1 MNLASLFLIG
11 IFVILGILLF
21 KLIHKIASFI
31 VTMLLIGCI
40 FMGALVYLDYRNIQA
55 GNFQSLFLFT
65 SNGKLTYAAQAQGF
79 NLSAASELPNVER
92 MRLELLLNKSDL
104 VALMEDNQ
112 KLVLVYEGPYKME
125 HTALINFFRNGTLQ
139 KLNTGMR
146 DGNVIIYP
154 ETLYFKFVRRV
165 PAVMLGRVS

>member
-1 MNLASLFLIG
+1 MSLASLFLIA
-11 IFVILGILLF
+11 IFVVLGVLLF

-65 SNGKLTYAAQAQGF
+65 SNGKLTYAGQAKGLDF
-79 NLSAASELPNVER
+79 NNASVIPTVEQ
-92 MRLELLLNKSDL
+92 MRLELLLNNSDL
-104 VALMEDNQ
+104 NALMGGNQ
-112 KLVLVYEGPYKME
+112 KLVLVYEGPYKTE
-125 HTALINFFRNGTLQ
+125 HTALINYFKNDTLL

-146 DGNVIIYP
+146 DGNIIIYP
-154 ETLYFKFVRRV
+154 ETLYFKFIRRA
-165 PAVMLGRVS
+165 PAVMLGWVS